1 MREMMNLRNRENRF
15 TAGSSGFGM
24 IEIVVS
30 MFLIALMAMAVLPVM
45 ISSMKL
51 TTTNVVVTRA
61 TQVVSSQL
69 DLARQQGEFSPT
81 CAAIQG
87 LATAT
92 PIDVVDP
99 NGEQLRYKRSVGSC
113 PSSYPGTVAVTV
125 TVTMTTSGAEMS
137 TAKTLIAVSSAT

>member
-1 MREMMNLRNRENRF
+1 MIHPIRSHRRS
-15 TAGSSGFGM
+15 GGDGGFGM

-30 MFLIALMAMAVLPVM
+30 MFLIALMAVAVLPVM

-61 TQVVSSQL
+61 TQVVSTQL
-69 DLARQQGEFSPT
+69 DLARHQGELSPT

-92 PIDVVDP
+92 PIVVVDP
-99 NGEQLRYKRSVGSC
+99 NGAPLRYKRSVGSC
-113 PSSYPGTVAVTV
+113 PASYPGTVAVTV
-125 TVTMTTSGAEMS
+125 TVTLTTSGAEMS
-137 TAKTLIAVSSAT
+137 TAKTLIAVSSAN